1 MDQYTIQTSKQKKIF
16 VMAGLFILATSITL
30 LGFALSIFS
39 LINNI
44 SFTVLSSQIPGF
56 VFGLAITFLG
66 ARYFLAVKKLKV
78 EVFKEETHFS
88 WSNFKKSNT

>member
-1 MDQYTIQTSKQKKIF
+1 
-16 VMAGLFILATSITL
+16 MAGLFTLATSITL

-44 SFTVLSSQIPGF
+44 SFTVLSSEIPGF

-66 ARYFLAVKKLKV
+66 ARYFLAVNKLKV
-78 EVFKEETHFS
+78 EVFKEEINFS
-88 WSNFKKSNT
+88 WSNFKKSKT